1 MPKNVKLEKED
12 ELLLTP
18 LLEKNKMD
26 VNPHGIVT
34 IYPKIIL
41 QENVILH
48 SQDYTRSTRRN
59 DFTVSFTDPQ
69 RPCNLRF
76 GRIQKFFSYP
86 ANSDESIHVAIIQEL
101 EVHPCTELEKLQFP
115 PEILSL
121 SSLLSSDFFS
131 VSNGDRIAIPMEH
144 ILSKCFDISTFGLS
158 IITPL
163 VCNSEVLK

>member
-101 EVHPCTELEKLQFP
+101 EVHPCKELEKLQFP

-121 SSLLSSDFFS
+121 SSLLSSDFFF
-131 VSNGDRIAIPMEH
+131 
-144 ILSKCFDISTFGLS
+144 CF
-158 IITPL
+158 
-163 VCNSEVLK
+163 